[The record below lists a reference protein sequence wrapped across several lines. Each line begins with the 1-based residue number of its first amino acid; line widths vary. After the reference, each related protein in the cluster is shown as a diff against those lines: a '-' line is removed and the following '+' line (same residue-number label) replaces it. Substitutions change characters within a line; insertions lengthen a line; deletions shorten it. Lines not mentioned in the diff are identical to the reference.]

1 MDTPFSQA
9 NISPTLG
16 AELMNTLGL
25 DALSIQN
32 PALLRR
38 FLDVAEYIGKFE
50 DGLHVARIVTSKAT
64 PKDRLD
70 KMWDYVRLRKEMA
83 VLQSEIDALS
93 PEMVEE
99 RDRLQAEQQ
108 KQLAT
113 IGLYE

>member
-1 MDTPFSQA
+1 MDTVFSQA

-16 AELMNTLGL
+16 AELMATLGI
-25 DALSIQN
+25 DALAIQN
-32 PALLRR
+32 PALLSR
-38 FLDVAEYIGKFE
+38 FLDVAEYLGKYE
-50 DGLHVARIVTSKAT
+50 DGLHIARIVTSKSM

-70 KMWDYVRLRKEMA
+70 KLWDYVRLRKEMS
-83 VLQSEIDALS
+83 VLQSELDALS

-99 RDRLQAEQQ
+99 RERLEAEQQ